1 MLKLPKEL
9 ANQFDDFVK
18 EYEENKKVEY
28 VTHIERR
35 GIDKGQAKMVIRLL
49 EEKFG
54 LVDKDTQTTIY
65 RMDENR
71 LLECAKRSFT
81 APTLGEVIGQ

>member
-1 MLKLPKEL
+1 MK
-9 ANQFDDFVK
+9 VK

-28 VTHIERR
+28 MNHIERR
-35 GIDKGQAKMVIRLL
+35 GIDKGRAEGQAEMLIRLL

-54 LVDKDTQTTIY
+54 LVDKDTQATIY

-71 LLECAKRSFT
+71 LLECAKRIFT
-81 APTLGEVIGQ
+81 PPTLGEVIGQSGVG

>member
-1 MLKLPKEL
+1 MK
-9 ANQFDDFVK
+9 VK
-18 EYEENKKVEY
+18 EYEEDKKVEY

-35 GIDKGQAKMVIRLL
+35 AIEKGRAEMVIRLL

-71 LLECAKRSFT
+71 LVECAKRIIK

>member
-9 ANQFDDFVK
+9 ANQFDEFVK
-18 EYEENKKVEY
+18 EYEEDKKVEY

-35 GIDKGQAKMVIRLL
+35 GIDKGLAKGRAEMVIRLL
-49 EEKFG
+49 EDKFG

-71 LLECAKRSFT
+71 SVECAKRI
-81 APTLGEVIGQ
+81 LRV